1 MMLLTEFNLTPK
13 AKKALKDA
21 KLFAESQDH
30 ALIRNEHLIYGCLTN
45 ISDRAGLLFESR
57 GIDYTPEKFLKAF
70 NKFCSENEFHF
81 TRSKNQNKWH
91 QELNECLQSAK
102 DFAFIHEDHFIGIE
116 HLLYV
121 LLDFDEC
128 VFMEYL
134 YESGLDVEYQ
144 KEVIQDLI
152 TDNNISSHP
161 PTNKLSDKGQT
172 RYKPKRQTGHQEF
185 EFEHIA
191 KYCKN
196 LNQHVIL
203 NDIPPIR
210 SRDSEIEEMVE
221 ILSKKNKGNVIL
233 TGEAGVGKTAIVE
246 GLVQK
251 IIQDEVPVH
260 MALTQVLSLDITSM
274 IAGTQYRGQ
283 FEERIK
289 GLIKELS
296 MQENVILFI
305 DEIHTIVGAGSS
317 TEGSLDASN
326 ILKPALAR
334 GEIKC
339 IGATTSKEYKDIFEK
354 SAALKRRFDKINIEE
369 PSKEATREMVNYS
382 LDHYE
387 SFHNVRFSKKNID
400 DILNYCHT
408 YLPNKRFPDKAFD
421 IIDQV
426 GAKTKIKNDVP
437 SDSIKDIKNNFN
449 DLMSRPQKQEDIEE
463 YIDRYV
469 KSMVEY
475 VDQKPD
481 ICNVHK
487 VDILDVFE
495 QKTGLPQKVI
505 SESSKSFS
513 LFRQKIKRDVFGQDE
528 IVEKVYDSLSCVKAG
543 LNDPKKPLTN
553 FLFVGPT
560 SVGKTFTA
568 KKIAKYFYGN
578 ERSFLQ
584 INMSEYQDKTG
595 ISKLIGANAGYV
607 GYNEGGILTDFVR
620 NNPNCV
626 VLFDE
631 IEKADPKIL
640 DLLLHLLDE
649 GYISD
654 NLHRDVDFTNTVV
667 ILTTNIGHEEST
679 KRSMGFVNDDLS
691 EQESYKLSLKK
702 SLRPELVA
710 RLENVLVFN
719 NLNDKTLVSIVD
731 SEIKKIHSKL
741 KDRSVVLTVKKGVK
755 EFILNKIK
763 SEKLNA
769 RNIKTLVIKLIQA
782 PLAKFIVE
790 NNKIKKISIKVV
802 DKTIKV
808 Q

>member
-13 AKKALKDA
+13 AKKAIRGA
-21 KLFAESQDH
+21 KLFAESYEH
-30 ALIRNEHLIYGCLTN
+30 ELIRNEHLIYGCLTN

-57 GIDYTPEKFLKAF
+57 GIDYTPKMFLKAF
-70 NKFCSENEFHF
+70 NKFCSDNKNHF
-81 TRSKNQNKWH
+81 IRSKNQNSWH
-91 QELNECLQSAK
+91 NELNECLEAAK
-102 DFAFIHEDHFIGIE
+102 DFAFAHEDHFIGIE

-128 VFMEYL
+128 LFMDYL
-134 YESGLDVEYQ
+134 CESGLDIEYQ
-144 KEVIQDLI
+144 KELI
-152 TDNNISSHP
+152 EELIVDCSIISQ
-161 PTNKLSDKGQT
+161 PTSRTTSQT
-172 RYKPKRQTGHQEF
+172 ETNSNPRRLAPEEEEF
-185 EFEHIA
+185 KFEYTS

-196 LNQHVIL
+196 LNQHAIL
-203 NDIPPIR
+203 NHTPPIR
-210 SRDSEIEEMVE
+210 SRDSEIGEMIE

-251 IIQDEVPVH
+251 IMGDEVPSH

-296 MQENVILFI
+296 IQENVVLFI

-317 TEGSLDASN
+317 AEGSLDASN

-354 SAALKRRFDKINIEE
+354 NAALKRRFDKINVEE
-369 PSKEATREMVNYS
+369 PSKEATKEMVNYS
-382 LDHYE
+382 LGHYE

-426 GAKTKIKNDVP
+426 GAKTKIKNDIP
-437 SDSIKDIKNNFN
+437 SDTIKDIKSNFN
-449 DLMSRPQKQEDIEE
+449 DLMSRPQKEEDIER
-463 YIDRYV
+463 YIDNYV

-481 ICNVHK
+481 VCNVHK
-487 VDILDVFE
+487 ADILDVFE

-513 LFRQKIKRDVFGQDE
+513 LFREKITRDVFGQDE
-528 IVEKVYDSLSCVKAG
+528 IINKVYDSLSCVKAG

-654 NLHRDVDFTNTVV
+654 NIHREVDFTKTVV
-667 ILTTNIGHEEST
+667 ILTTNIGHDKAT
-679 KRSMGFVNDDLS
+679 KRSMGFVNDNIS
-691 EQESYKLSLKK
+691 EQESYKSSLKK

-710 RLENVLVFN
+710 RLENILVFN
-719 NLNDKTLVSIVD
+719 NLSDKTLTSIVN
-731 SEIKKIHSKL
+731 SELKNISFKL
-741 KDRSVVLTVKKGVK
+741 KNKGVALTIKKGVK

-790 NNKIKKISIKVV
+790 GKKTEEISIKVV
-802 DKTIKV
+802 DNAIKV
-808 Q
+808 G